1 MIKERKKRFCTGE
14 MACVAR
20 ILTRAFM
27 MAKKNEAQN
36 MKIMPSERFCKLAPV
51 WKLFDCGKVGGLYL
65 FRIKRNPPPPTS
77 SKGNMKTQEMGVM
90 EERIFV
96 LRFLTKGFVF
106 DNAMATTLFFITLL
120 LFLLFVFIV
129 FFNKAL

>member
-51 WKLFDCGKVGGLYL
+51 WKLSDCGKVGGLYL
-65 FRIKRNPPPPTS
+65 FRIKRILPPTS

-96 LRFLTKGFVF
+96 LDSWLKGFVF
-106 DNAMATTLFFITLL
+106 ANTRTTTL
-120 LFLLFVFIV
+120 LLFVFIV
-129 FFNKAL
+129 FQ